1 MQALKLHIQIMN
13 ECVKLIMMS
22 VVVMSESTQLTGCTV
37 LHFSSGARETSGVK
51 SIKFTKTNWI
61 KLFYS
66 SAFQCQYF
74 YYTAAVLGPCIADR
88 NVTLHKPL
96 VSAGQ
101 EDRHRAETQTQ
112 QRLPFKMEDKQTI

>member
-1 MQALKLHIQIMN
+1 MLKALNSPKH
-13 ECVKLIMMS
+13 
-22 VVVMSESTQLTGCTV
+22 T
-37 LHFSSGARETSGVK
+37 F
-51 SIKFTKTNWI
+51 I

-74 YYTAAVLGPCIADR
+74 YYTAAVLGPFIADR
-88 NVTLHKPL
+88 NVTLQKPL